1 MSITEEPDAVV
12 PHVRICGEPARI
24 SGLVYPTCAKK
35 SLGALN
41 RSLEADVKE
50 SEGTRWVKSHPA
62 KSSQQPEASFAS
74 CDGDM
79 QGEA

>member
-1 MSITEEPDAVV
+1 MEPNSTA
-12 PHVRICGEPARI
+12 
-24 SGLVYPTCAKK
+24 LCAKK

-41 RSLEADVKE
+41 RSPEASVKE

>member
-1 MSITEEPDAVV
+1 LLPPGGHSQQFQQHAPNYTG
-12 PHVRICGEPARI
+12 R
-24 SGLVYPTCAKK
+24 GLNSTALCAKQ

>member
-1 MSITEEPDAVV
+1 M
-12 PHVRICGEPARI
+12 
-24 SGLVYPTCAKK
+24 GLPIHERFNLTALCAKK